1 MCRSHSS
8 VSGHARPR
16 TAEEVKTHSYNALEM
31 NKTESYSVVSH
42 TAVDTARLLS
52 PGDAISNSTLPIA
65 INSTEEGKKQP
76 KRFALDDS

>member
-31 NKTESYSVVSH
+31 NKTESYSVVSSKGVKMYNH
-42 TAVDTARLLS
+42 SFSFTSGVEDLLLILFWTGCKAFQVWVS
-52 PGDAISNSTLPIA
+52 LKIM
-65 INSTEEGKKQP
+65 Q
-76 KRFALDDS
+76 